1 MHPSYRAGSHRHACK
16 AANLLERPSTPAI
29 GIDGARASTPRK
41 RTRSHPRRKRLR
53 RRLMSAVACNRSD
66 FSTEGGVENAAA
78 FGQIVQRRTQFLQVL
93 AGEAA
98 RRSGMLALFIGDV
111 VQRWQGQRALSL
123 RQPPLGFLVLL
134 AGLPRRLRR
143 TGLPDVLHE
152 MHPLLPQE
160 TLNAADGIA
169 LAIKEMA
176 DSAQEIEVLR
186 PVIAAPTAALHRPD
200 LMEAAFPEP
209 QAVVRKLEFLRHFAD
224 RSECARCLLHRRCAP
239 LSHGCRYFCAL
250 ESVLMRC
257 LRIADGLNTITRR
270 GEIGTSLP
278 VLGLRPILWPFL
290 RTTNEPNDES
300 LTVSPRSRQSVIS
313 FNTSSTSVADSV
325 RDKPTF
331 W

>member
-29 GIDGARASTPRK
+29 GIDGARASTPPRK

-53 RRLMSAVACNRSD
+53 RRLTSAVACNRSD
-66 FSTEGGVENAAA
+66 FSTQGGVENAAA
-78 FGQIVQRRTQFLQVL
+78 FGQIVERRTQFLQAL

-169 LAIKEMA
+169 LAIEQMA
-176 DSAQEIEVLR
+176 YSAQEIEVLR

-209 QAVVRKLEFLRHFAD
+209 QHVLRKLELLRHFAD
-224 RSECARCLLHRRCAP
+224 RPECARCLLDPHPAP
-239 LSHGCRYFCAL
+239 LGHG
-250 ESVLMRC
+250 
-257 LRIADGLNTITRR
+257 
-270 GEIGTSLP
+270 
-278 VLGLRPILWPFL
+278 
-290 RTTNEPNDES
+290 
-300 LTVSPRSRQSVIS
+300 
-313 FNTSSTSVADSV
+313 
-325 RDKPTF
+325 
-331 W
+331 